1 MTDSISKKAYKADK
15 FQHIVAELASLDED
29 LTNCEHSSIKLKEK
43 AMIEAQSFI
52 EKSIQYGMGYR
63 KKMSSVLDNMQSKS
77 K

>member
-1 MTDSISKKAYKADK
+1 M
-15 FQHIVAELASLDED
+15 AELAALDED
-29 LTNCEHSSIKLKEK
+29 STNCEHSSIKSKEK